1 MGAAGSRVVTEPG
14 NGTLEIFPL
23 DTAAATLVPLC
34 TEIFRDHWAAIRFGI
49 LIQGSV
55 LEIRA
60 PAAPVTVAMLDGYL
74 TVAFDAWHLHI
85 CIDDHRG
92 LDRPVDPRIAHH
104 RRTARAE
111 FYRRLDPAARPISW
125 GLRLFNGQ
133 GEQQLTVFLPNPLL
147 DEDDQRPVSPDWTRL
162 TLWDDLRRRYLGLDP
177 DPRDRTAPRFVHD
190 E

>member
-1 MGAAGSRVVTEPG
+1 MGADSSRVVTEPG
-14 NGTLEIFPL
+14 NGTLELFPL
-23 DTAAATLVPLC
+23 DTSATTLVPLC
-34 TEIFRDHWAAIRFGI
+34 TELFRDHWAAIRFGI

-85 CIDDHRG
+85 CIDAHHG
-92 LDRPVDPRIAHH
+92 LDRPVDPQLAHH

-111 FYRRLDPAARPISW
+111 FYRRLDPAARPVSW

-147 DEDDQRPVSPDWTRL
+147 DGDDQHPVSPDWTRL